1 MSKIGKKTINLLDGV
16 NISVEGKVVKVTGP
30 KGNLELN
37 TKGLVKV
44 EIKDKEI
51 LVTPTKAEET
61 KYQGLYRTLIDNLIV
76 GVKEGFTRKLEFN
89 GIGYRAAVQGGDLV
103 LNVGYSHPVTIK
115 KLPNIDFAVTDNTIT
130 VSGIDKVLVGD
141 VAAKIRAVRPPEPY
155 KGKGIKY
162 AEERINRKQA
172 KSSA

>member
-1 MSKIGKKTINLLDGV
+1 MSKIGKKLIQIPDGV
-16 NISVEGKVVKVTGP
+16 NVVIEGSKVKVTGP
-30 KGNLELN
+30 KGNLELS
-37 TKGLVKV
+37 TRGKVKV
-44 EIKDKEI
+44 EMKEKEI
-51 LVTPTKAEET
+51 EVSPKGEET
-61 KYQGLYRTLIDNLIV
+61 QFQGLYRTLINNMVV
-76 GVKEGFTRKLEFN
+76 GVKDGFTKKLEFN

-115 KLPNIDFAVTDNTIT
+115 KIDGIEFATAENTIT

-141 VAAKIRAVRPPEPY
+141 IAAKIRGVRPPEPY

-162 AEERINRKQA
+162 SGERINRKQV